1 MWCICNSSTP
11 TPRRGAE
18 IGAVRNKE
26 GQVARNKLP
35 KGKTISKTLS
45 HQDGRS
51 RTPKTLS
58 SDLHIYMHWST
69 LPSVGT
75 YTHTSILTMGKA
87 IKMPFQSIARYEK
100 GKTEPSI
107 SNAYK
112 IASYFFMSLED
123 FIFQNDVIALFEI
136 NVKKLCVFAPT
147 QNIPICKE
155 RFPNLNI
162 KY

>member
-1 MWCICNSSTP
+1 MDINSYVNFCDFEGLDYLTERFSKHL
-11 TPRRGAE
+11 
-18 IGAVRNKE
+18 KE
-26 GQVARNKLP
+26 LRE
-35 KGKTISKTLS
+35 
-45 HQDGRS
+45 
-51 RTPKTLS
+51 
-58 SDLHIYMHWST
+58 
-69 LPSVGT
+69 
-75 YTHTSILTMGKA
+75 YTQNSILTMGST

-136 NVKKLCVFAPT
+136 NIKKLCVFAPT

-155 RFPNLNI
+155 RFPHLNI
-162 KY
+162 EKLVNPF

>member
-1 MWCICNSSTP
+1 MDINSYVNFNDFEELDYLTECFSKHL
-11 TPRRGAE
+11 
-18 IGAVRNKE
+18 KE
-26 GQVARNKLP
+26 LRE
-35 KGKTISKTLS
+35 
-45 HQDGRS
+45 
-51 RTPKTLS
+51 
-58 SDLHIYMHWST
+58 
-69 LPSVGT
+69 